1 MFSEK
6 LAGKIQRLVDE
17 YLGSVGSAAI
27 VSRDDEIVF
36 QSTHDDSA
44 TGLLPVL
51 REVPSAWQLDEPT
64 VVNLPVA
71 KEWCTYAV
79 ALDARHVLFV
89 ISLPAVAP
97 GVLATRMKKAAKL
110 LHRVLAEDG
119 GTNAAPPSGSGG
131 SGAPALVSAR
141 RIAPRSN

>member
-1 MFSEK
+1 MFSEH

-27 VSRDDEIVF
+27 VSRTGEIMF

-44 TGLLPVL
+44 CGLVPVL
-51 REVPSAWQLDEPT
+51 REVPSAWKLDEPT

-89 ISLPAVAP
+89 IALPAVAP
-97 GVLATRMKKAAKL
+97 GILATRMKKAAKL
-110 LHRVLAEDG
+110 LHRVLVTG
-119 GTNAAPPSGSGG
+119 GSPSAAPSGSGG

-141 RIAPRSN
+141 RPS

>member
-6 LAGKIQRLVDE
+6 YAGKIQRLIDE

-27 VSRDDEIVF
+27 VSRSGEIVF
-36 QSTHDDSA
+36 QSSHDDSA
-44 TGLLPVL
+44 CGLVPALC
-51 REVPSAWQLDEPT
+51 EVPSAWTLDEPT

-79 ALDARHVLFV
+79 ALDSRLVLFV

-97 GVLATRMKKAAKL
+97 GILATRMKRAAKL
-110 LHRVLAEDG
+110 LHRVIALDG
-119 GTNAAPPSGSGG
+119 GTSPAPTGSGG
-131 SGAPALVSAR
+131 SGAPALVGLKSA
-141 RIAPRSN
+141 N

>member
-17 YLGSVGSAAI
+17 YLGAVGSAAI
-27 VSRDDEIVF
+27 ISRSGEIVF

-44 TGLLPVL
+44 CGLLPVL
-51 REVPSAWQLDEPT
+51 REVPSAWTLDEPA

-71 KEWCTYAV
+71 KEWCSYAV
-79 ALDARHVLFV
+79 ALDERHVLFV
-89 ISLPAVAP
+89 ISIPAVAP

-110 LHRVLAEDG
+110 LHRVLARE
-119 GTNAAPPSGSGG
+119 AAPTGSSP